1 MTQSDV
7 SAFSGALRD
16 LPAPKTVAAPA
27 GRVATIEQFIFGAAI
42 LGVAWVPF
50 WLGSNREIA
59 WLINAGYFGTLVL
72 LLEAVYLIGQRAHP
86 VAFKRVAYPA
96 AIFALTGL
104 WIVFQASTWI
114 PAWLEN
120 PIYQYGR
127 DTFKIDILGSIT
139 INRELTYW
147 ALLRLLTQ
155 GAVFWLFL
163 QLCRSPQ
170 RAHWTVQAVALIGMA
185 YAIYGIIAFFEFP
198 ENDFVADQICLSRFR
213 HFHLRQPQFLCDLC
227 RHWSCG
233 GARLHV

>member
-1 MTQSDV
+1 MTQPDV

-16 LPAPKTVAAPA
+16 LPAPKAVAAPA
-27 GRVATIEQFIFGAAI
+27 GRIATIEQFIFGAAI

-59 WLINAGYFGTLVL
+59 WLINAGYFGALVL

-104 WIVFQASTWI
+104 WIVVQASTWI

-147 ALLRLLTQ
+147 ALHSVAHARRGIL
-155 GAVFWLFL
+155 AVPAIVPFTAAGTLD
-163 QLCRSPQ
+163 RSSGG
-170 RAHWTVQAVALIGMA
+170 AHW
-185 YAIYGIIAFFEFP
+185 YGL
-198 ENDFVADQICLSRFR
+198 C
-213 HFHLRQPQFLCDLC
+213 HLRRCCLL
-227 RHWSCG
+227 
-233 GARLHV
+233 